1 MTGATARAAPLPAGP
16 GVVVAGTDSGGA
28 TGPAVVTSEASVAAT
43 ARRAFAWS
51 APVNT
56 NMGLVAVSCTSAS
69 FCMGLSFGG
78 AAYTYNRRSWSRPLQ
93 AVSTEGIDV
102 SCASE
107 TFCVAGNV
115 SGEVAIY
122 NGRSWSPAQ
131 KVSPQGTMSLSCPS
145 PSFCMSMGN
154 GYFATYNGKTWS
166 RPRTFAF
173 NVVSSASASFC
184 VAVGGGRAVAFGG
197 TAWSTRQSDHLL
209 DVQSV
214 SCPAVLFCMAVSSG
228 AAAIYDGKSW
238 SRLRVAGA
246 YQVSCASKSF
256 CATVSPMGEAETYN
270 GTTWSAPSDL
280 DPRLASMYSDEAPP
294 AVSCPSSKFCIVV
307 DGYGYITG
315 RSTP

>member
-1 MTGATARAAPLPAGP
+1 M
-16 GVVVAGTDSGGA
+16 
-28 TGPAVVTSEASVAAT
+28 
-43 ARRAFAWS
+43 
-51 APVNT
+51 
-56 NMGLVAVSCTSAS
+56 
-69 FCMGLSFGG
+69 
-78 AAYTYNRRSWSRPLQ
+78 
-93 AVSTEGIDV
+93 

-122 NGRSWSPAQ
+122 NGRSWSPAR

-173 NVVSSASASFC
+173 NVVSCASASFC

-209 DVQSV
+209 DVQFGSPAPPYCSAWRSV
-214 SCPAVLFCMAVSSG
+214 PARPPSTTASLGQGSG
-228 AAAIYDGKSW
+228 SPRCLPGF
-238 SRLRVAGA
+238 LRVQIVLRNGL
-246 YQVSCASKSF
+246 
-256 CATVSPMGEAETYN
+256 PMGEAETYN

-280 DPRLASMYSDEAPP
+280 DPRLSQHVTLGRSP
-294 AVSCPSSKFCIVV
+294 AGRLVPVVEVLHRRGRLRLYHRTIDTLMEHTFNGIGQQRRSCPPRP
-307 DGYGYITG
+307 GGGPRGTG
-315 RSTP
+315 MGRDAGGQLEGRVLDVASGGKAYAQGGGGAR